1 MADVGDNHGG
11 VGGVNNNKKVLRVKT
26 RRKRIRHSAHPAHGG
41 GGVHLVDDDD
51 INDPSHFDHP
61 LDEEDASGLDPLL
74 LQTTLQ
80 REGAVIV
87 GDVVQEPLKKVVGS
101 QEKSLLRKSN
111 LERKDL
117 AMNAT
122 TQHQGRDL
130 SPPRRKTQD
139 AAAAAP
145 KQDLSPPRRKTQ
157 DAERDLSPPRRKTQ
171 DAERDL
177 SPPRRKNQ
185 DAERDLSP
193 PRKQP
198 ADDDAAP
205 PKIASGLR
213 TAAEV
218 REELAAKRAFE
229 DRRMAQMAESGAGA
243 ETVYRDP
250 TTGKRLEGGK
260 AEHVSMLA
268 SSDPRRRAAE
278 AEARAKGEDGRGDR
292 PTWASGVRQQ
302 QEAEAARTELMAAS
316 AQPFARHDM
325 APSLDQERAAAVR
338 FGDPMAAAAAR
349 RAAKRH
355 AAAEA
360 PMTKDTPAAAAAG
373 TSGGFNIPAGVP
385 DHSWRN
391 RGVAPPPNRFNIPPS
406 RFWDGVDR
414 GTGFETHVLA
424 RRGGYR
430 K

>member
-11 VGGVNNNKKVLRVKT
+11 VGGGGGGGGNKKKRKVK
-26 RRKRIRHSAHPAHGG
+26 RKHSATGAH
-41 GGVHLVDDDD
+41 GGVHLVDDDFD
-51 INDPSHFDHP
+51 DPSHFDHP
-61 LDEEDASGLDPLL
+61 LDDEDASLDPLL
-74 LQTTLQ
+74 LQTTLR

-87 GDVVQEPLKKVVGS
+87 GDVVQETSSRKLALKGS
-101 QEKSLLRKSN
+101 QELGESLLRKSN

>member
-1 MADVGDNHGG
+1 MRDLPQPPINRLIGKSFLFPSLPMADDDGGG
-11 VGGVNNNKKVLRVKT
+11 VGGVGGVGGNKKKRKVK
-26 RRKRIRHSAHPAHGG
+26 RKHSATGAH

-61 LDEEDASGLDPLL
+61 LDDEDASLEDPLL

-87 GDVVQEPLKKVVGS
+87 GDVVQETSSRKLALKGS
-101 QEKSLLRKSN
+101 QELGESLLRKSN

-130 SPPRRKTQD
+130 SPPRRKTH
-139 AAAAAP
+139 
-145 KQDLSPPRRKTQ
+145 
-157 DAERDLSPPRRKTQ
+157 DAERDLSPPRRKT
-171 DAERDL
+171 
-177 SPPRRKNQ
+177 Q

-360 PMTKDTPAAAAAG
+360 PTTKDTPAAAAAG

>member
-1 MADVGDNHGG
+1 
-11 VGGVNNNKKVLRVKT
+11 
-26 RRKRIRHSAHPAHGG
+26 
-41 GGVHLVDDDD
+41 
-51 INDPSHFDHP
+51 
-61 LDEEDASGLDPLL
+61 
-74 LQTTLQ
+74 
-80 REGAVIV
+80 
-87 GDVVQEPLKKVVGS
+87 
-101 QEKSLLRKSN
+101 
-111 LERKDL
+111 
-117 AMNAT
+117 
-122 TQHQGRDL
+122 
-130 SPPRRKTQD
+130 
-139 AAAAAP
+139 
-145 KQDLSPPRRKTQ
+145 
-157 DAERDLSPPRRKTQ
+157 
-171 DAERDL
+171 
-177 SPPRRKNQ
+177 
-185 DAERDLSP
+185 
-193 PRKQP
+193 
-198 ADDDAAP
+198 
-205 PKIASGLR
+205 
-213 TAAEV
+213 
-218 REELAAKRAFE
+218 
-229 DRRMAQMAESGAGA
+229 MAESGAGA